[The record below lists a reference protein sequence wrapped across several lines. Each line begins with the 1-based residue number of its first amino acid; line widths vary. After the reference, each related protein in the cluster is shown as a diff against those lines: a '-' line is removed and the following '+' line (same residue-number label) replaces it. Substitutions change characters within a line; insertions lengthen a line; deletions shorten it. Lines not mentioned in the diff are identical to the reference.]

1 MKLTFK
7 LILIC
12 LKKNMVIYIS
22 KTIFIYKCDYNG
34 ADQIRGNCAADQR
47 LVWATQIT
55 IPLFP
60 EFEIVSL

>member
-12 LKKNMVIYIS
+12 LKKKNMVIYIS
-22 KTIFIYKCDYNG
+22 KTKFIYKCDYNG

-47 LVWATQIT
+47 LVRATQI
-55 IPLFP
+55 
-60 EFEIVSL
+60 